1 MKEYRSVEKETKGR
15 DLTSFRKKT
24 EQNKFEVMRWGC
36 ICWEGVKTM
45 APVEE
50 KISSPKFLRKTCG
63 QSLPDISIEM
73 GIFSRMT
80 MRQFT
85 DRDQHK
91 NTWSEIT

>member
-1 MKEYRSVEKETKGR
+1 MKESRSVEKETKGR
-15 DLTSFRKKT
+15 DLTSFRKKN
-24 EQNKFEVMRWGC
+24 EQNKFEVMRWRC

-50 KISSPKFLRKTCG
+50 KISSLKYQEILEENLWPVFARH
-63 QSLPDISIEM
+63 